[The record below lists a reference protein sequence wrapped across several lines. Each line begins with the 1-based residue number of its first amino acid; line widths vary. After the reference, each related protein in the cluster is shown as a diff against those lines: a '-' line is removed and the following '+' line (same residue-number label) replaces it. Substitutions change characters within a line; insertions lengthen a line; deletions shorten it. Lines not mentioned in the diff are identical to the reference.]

1 MLVLAGSIMPA
12 SLLCVVLCFVS
23 TAAFMNFLFIYIMR
37 TVAGDICV
45 FRITVRCLVAT
56 AIRTIYVGI
65 YVATSTH
72 GMCAYICIRMYT
84 YACIDVC
91 ARAAQRIRS
100 MRS

>member
-1 MLVLAGSIMPA
+1 
-12 SLLCVVLCFVS
+12 
-23 TAAFMNFLFIYIMR
+23 MNFLFIYIMR

-45 FRITVRCLVAT
+45 TRITVRCLVAT

-72 GMCAYICIRMYT
+72 AWHVRIYMHTYVHIRMRVSS
-84 YACIDVC
+84 DVC